1 MKRKAIY
8 IAGVVLSI
16 TVIFVVF
23 RFASSRFTCQTE
35 ERLKIDDPAGFRFQV
50 EYKSCDT
57 LAKEETIS
65 IYATKIASKG
75 AGLFSR
81 WRDQRTLLF
90 RYDPGRW
97 DNPLPTI
104 TRPSQSEILISL
116 PEVSSIEYQN
126 REWEKMSINYAIGR
140 VDYPTASK
148 SAGGPGAAPDFEFE
162 GAPSSL
168 VLRGV
173 GLFFRTCDESTD

>member
-8 IAGVVLSI
+8 IVGAVLSI
-16 TVIFVVF
+16 VAVFLAF
-23 RFASSRFTCQTE
+23 RFGVPRFTCQAE
-35 ERLKIDDPAGFRFQV
+35 ERLKIDDPAGFRLEV

-57 LAKEETIS
+57 LAKEESIS
-65 IYATKIASKG
+65 VYATKGPFKS

-97 DNPLPTI
+97 DNPLPSI
-104 TRPSQSEILISL
+104 TRPSQSEILIAV

-126 REWEKMSINYAIGR
+126 RGWEKMSVNYAIGR

-148 SAGGPGAAPDFEFE
+148 
-162 GAPSSL
+162 
-168 VLRGV
+168 
-173 GLFFRTCDESTD
+173 